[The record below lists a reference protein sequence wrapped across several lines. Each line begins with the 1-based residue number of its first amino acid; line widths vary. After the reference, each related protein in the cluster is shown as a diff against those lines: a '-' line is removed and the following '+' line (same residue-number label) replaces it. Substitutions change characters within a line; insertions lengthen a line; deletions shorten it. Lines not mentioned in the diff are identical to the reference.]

1 MPYKIGVYTLGC
13 KVSQY
18 ESEAILE
25 EALRCGFSAAACD
38 GECDICIVNT
48 CTVTAESDRKCRQ
61 LIRRLAGR
69 APNAKIL
76 VCGCY
81 AQTAPERLAALKDV
95 DYISGTLDKIQIIQ
109 RARELLD
116 GKALPKIE
124 VRPLAGAPFES
135 MRIEHAPRTRAYVK
149 IEDGCENRC
158 AYCIIP
164 KARGPVRSKKIAEAL
179 DEIRGLAA
187 SGVREVVL
195 TGIETTSFGA
205 DTGEQLGD
213 LLTAADNIDGLARIR
228 LGSLEPTLFCPDFIR
243 QISNLKKLAPHFH
256 LSLQSGC
263 SKTLA
268 AMRRKYNAK
277 TAMQAIQMIR
287 AALPDA
293 QLTADFIV
301 GFPGETEEDF
311 EQTLAFAKEARLLSA
326 HIFKYSKR
334 AGTPAADFP
343 NQVPEAV
350 KHARSERLIACC
362 AAGTQA
368 CLSAQAEQRP
378 MQDVLFEQIIDEL
391 WSGHTASFIEV
402 RVRAAE
408 NLHGKLLP
416 VRVIECGDGYLI
428 GELHTSET
436 RKIL

>member
-38 GECDICIVNT
+38 RECDICIVNS

-61 LIRRLAGR
+61 LIRRLASR

-81 AQTAPERLAALKDV
+81 AQTDPEQLAALKDV
-95 DYISGTLDKIQIIQ
+95 DYISGTLDKIHIIE
-109 RARELLD
+109 RARELLS
-116 GKALPKIE
+116 GKALPKIN

-164 KARGPVRSKKIAEAL
+164 KARGPVRSKKISEAL
-179 DEIRGLAA
+179 DEICGLAK

-195 TGIETTSFGA
+195 TGIETASFGA

-213 LLTAADNIDGLARIR
+213 LLAAADNIDGLARIR
-228 LGSLEPTLFCPDFIR
+228 LGSLEPTLFRPDFIR

-263 SKTLA
+263 SKTLD

-277 TAMQAIQMIR
+277 TAMQTIQMIR

-311 EQTLAFAKEARLLSA
+311 EQTLTFAKEARLLSA

-334 AGTPAADFP
+334 ADTPAADFP
-343 NQVPEAV
+343 DQVPEAV

-362 AAGTQA
+362 AANTQA
-368 CLSAQAEQRP
+368 CLCAQTERHPIQN
-378 MQDVLFEQIIDEL
+378 VLFEQIIDGL
-391 WSGHTASFIEV
+391 WAGHTASFIEV
-402 RVRAAE
+402 RVRTAE

-416 VRVIECGDGYLI
+416 VRVIECGNGYLI
-428 GELHTSET
+428 GELNTPET
-436 RKIL
+436 RKF

>member
-124 VRPLAGAPFES
+124 VRPLAGASFES

-195 TGIETTSFGA
+195 TGIETASFGA

-213 LLTAADNIDGLARIR
+213 LLTASDNIDGLARIR

-277 TAMQAIQMIR
+277 TAVQAIQMIR

-311 EQTLAFAKEARLLSA
+311 EQTLAFAKEACLLSA
-326 HIFKYSKR
+326 HVFKYSKR

-343 NQVPEAV
+343 NQVPEAI

-378 MQDVLFEQIIDEL
+378 MQDVLFEQIIDGL

-416 VRVIECGDGYLI
+416 VRVIECGSGYLI
-428 GELHTSET
+428 GVLHTSET